1 MHCTLKLVLIGFCVC
16 FPGALAARAD
26 APQTSTNL
34 PRVFEADPHVLADA
48 KAGLAAGHSSLR
60 PALDKLLSE
69 ADHALKMKAPS
80 VMDKRRIPPSGDK
93 HDYMS
98 QAPYYWRDTD
108 SPDSP
113 YVRRDGEH
121 NPEVDVDFDAK
132 GLAHV
137 CSSAQTLGLAWY
149 FSGDEK
155 YAAKATEILRVWFL
169 EPASKMN
176 PNLNFGQGIPD
187 EVDGRPS
194 GLIAARGLLDVVD
207 AVGLLARSKS
217 WTVADQQ
224 GMVDWMTQYF
234 QWLTTSKIGLGEAHA
249 KNNHGS
255 FYDTQAAA
263 IGLFIGKTDFAR
275 KVIEDARSVRIAR
288 QIEPDGRQPLE
299 LVRTKSFHYS
309 LFNLRALIDLASI
322 GRNVGVDL
330 WHYTTPDGRSIPQ
343 ALGFMAVYA
352 NPDKK
357 WPYKQI
363 QEPRRADLGEL
374 LLRAAPECQDASLS
388 SALKFFPADEFTA
401 SRTRLLFKT
410 ALN

>member
-1 MHCTLKLVLIGFCVC
+1 MRKPASPPAI
-16 FPGALAARAD
+16 
-26 APQTSTNL
+26 
-34 PRVFEADPHVLADA
+34 
-48 KAGLAAGHSSLR
+48 SSLR

-69 ADHALKMKAPS
+69 ADHALKIKPPS
-80 VMDKRRIPPSGDK
+80 VMDKHRIPPSGDK

-98 QAPYYWRDTD
+98 QAPYYWRDSD

-137 CSSAQTLGLAWY
+137 CSTAQTLGLAFY

-169 EPASKMN
+169 QPTTKMN

-187 EVDGRPS
+187 EVEGRPS
-194 GLIAARGLLDVVD
+194 GLIAARGLVDVVD
-207 AVGLLARSKS
+207 AIGLLARSKS
-217 WTVADQQ
+217 WTPADQQ
-224 GMVDWMTQYF
+224 GMVDWMTQYL

-275 KVIEDARSVRIAR
+275 KIIEDARSVRIAR

-299 LVRTKSFHYS
+299 LTRTKSFHYS

-322 GRNVGVDL
+322 GRNLGVDL
-330 WHYTTPDGRSIPQ
+330 WHYTTPDGRSIPH
-343 ALGFMAVYA
+343 ALEFMAVYA

-363 QEPRRADLGEL
+363 QAPRRADLGEL
-374 LLRAAPECQDASLS
+374 LLRAAPECHDASLS
-388 SALKFFPADEFTA
+388 AALKYFPADEFAA
-401 SRTRLLFKT
+401 SRSRLLFKT
-410 ALN
+410 EFN